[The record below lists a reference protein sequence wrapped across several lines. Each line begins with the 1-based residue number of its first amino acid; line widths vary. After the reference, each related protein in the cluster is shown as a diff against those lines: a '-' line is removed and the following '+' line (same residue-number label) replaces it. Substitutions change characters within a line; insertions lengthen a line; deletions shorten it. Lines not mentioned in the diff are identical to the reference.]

1 MKKLLKKE
9 TTLDT
14 LARLI
19 NDRFD
24 GVEERMSS
32 MESCMATKD
41 ELRALEMATKDELR
55 ALEMATKDELRGVE
69 ERLSL
74 KIGHYERG
82 LERRE
87 DEEIEMLKD
96 HEKRINKLEDRMYAG
111 K

>member
-32 MESCMATKD
+32 MESC
-41 ELRALEMATKDELR
+41 MATKDELR